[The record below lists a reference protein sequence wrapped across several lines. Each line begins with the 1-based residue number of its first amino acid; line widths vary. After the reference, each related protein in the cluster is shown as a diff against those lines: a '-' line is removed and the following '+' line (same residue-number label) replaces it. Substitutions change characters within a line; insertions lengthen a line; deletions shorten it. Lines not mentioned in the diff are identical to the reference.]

1 MKKLI
6 MWTKLFEITC
16 RYRYIDRV
24 TMKRFFVAIL
34 IVVFMTGCGGSK
46 SAEVVSESATDSH
59 VDFQELIKANDDI
72 FAWIH
77 IPETEIDYPVL
88 QSQDG
93 DDSFYTN
100 HNANKQ
106 ADERGAIF
114 IEAANLKDMC
124 DFNEVVHGSSPA
136 DGTMFAGLD
145 KFLDRTYFEDH
156 QYIYFYMDGNA
167 LVYCIMAAF
176 IREDQRLLAQYDF
189 SYAKGCQ
196 EFIDEIY
203 NGKSMNKNIRKGWE
217 SGLSPEH
224 FLVTLTTVSPQY
236 PGKQI
241 VVVGCLVG
249 DVAGKIDRESDWS
262 DPDSEW

>member
-1 MKKLI
+1 
-6 MWTKLFEITC
+6 
-16 RYRYIDRV
+16 
-24 TMKRFFVAIL
+24 MKRFFVAIL
-34 IVVFMTGCGGSK
+34 VVVFLTGCGGSK

-249 DVAGKIDRESDWS
+249 DVAGKIDREIDWS